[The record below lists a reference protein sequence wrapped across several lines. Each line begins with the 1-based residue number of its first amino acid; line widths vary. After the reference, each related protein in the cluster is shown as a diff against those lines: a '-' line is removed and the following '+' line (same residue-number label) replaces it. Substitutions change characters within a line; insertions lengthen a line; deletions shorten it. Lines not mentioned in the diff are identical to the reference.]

1 MNYLLV
7 GKIVNTHGIKGEVKL
22 ISSFERKDLVFKK
35 NFNVYIGKNKE
46 QQVIN
51 SYRVHKNFDMI
62 TFKNIVDINEVLKY
76 KNEFVYINRND
87 LNSNI
92 ILKDD
97 FIGYSVIYM
106 NKCIGILDSFFSN
119 KIYEIMVIKGEKK
132 EYLVPYLD
140 NFIEKIC
147 NDQKQIYIKKLEGLI
162 DEN

>member
-1 MNYLLV
+1 
-7 GKIVNTHGIKGEVKL
+7 
-22 ISSFERKDLVFKK
+22 
-35 NFNVYIGKNKE
+35 
-46 QQVIN
+46 
-51 SYRVHKNFDMI
+51 
-62 TFKNIVDINEVLKY
+62 
-76 KNEFVYINRND
+76 
-87 LNSNI
+87 
-92 ILKDD
+92 
-97 FIGYSVIYM
+97 M